1 MVVKKQTTKKH
12 FNSSLTAPG
21 AMSGD
26 RLWVQCCVAT
36 THSHTAPRRPPWGT
50 YLQGAEPRGEGV
62 APEQG
67 AGTGMGK
74 GCYFL
79 AKEIFMAL
87 FWVILKP
94 CRASRA
100 APACTSLSN
109 STKAMSCRPGTSR
122 TSLNPGNWLKSME
135 SMSSLVSSGRLVRN
149 KM

>member
-1 MVVKKQTTKKH
+1 M
-12 FNSSLTAPG
+12 
-21 AMSGD
+21 
-26 RLWVQCCVAT
+26 
-36 THSHTAPRRPPWGT
+36 
-50 YLQGAEPRGEGV
+50 

-122 TSLNPGNWLKSME
+122 TSLNPGNLRE
-135 SMSSLVSSGRLVRN
+135 RQRPQGSSLSTPLKHSSIQ
-149 KM
+149 